1 MPENDT
7 HGFVVAI
14 AFDTARGETVA
25 QTVKF
30 QFGNVEVLH
39 HFFVI
44 VAIGAW
50 LGWLCIVC
58 ENEEVG
64 VHYLFERFQHFQQ
77 VFGHWN
83 VANGVFGFGR
93 IEQQFGVATAIFDNV
108 NALNGFANGDNSVF
122 GINVAPR
129 EGTDFA
135 NAYAGAEA
143 NVNAEIAEREMFLY
157 IVHYSFLIGTAQY
170 FNVLSLSFCRK
181 LNIKRSLIEKFV
193 FCAEF

>member
-14 AFDTARGETVA
+14 AFDTARCETVA

-50 LGWLCIVC
+50 LGWFCIVC
-58 ENEEVG
+58 EHEEVG
-64 VHYLFERFQHFQQ
+64 VHYLFEWFEHFQQ
-77 VFGHWN
+77 IFGHRN
-83 VANGVFGFGR
+83 VANGVFCFGC
-93 IEQQFGVATAIFDNV
+93 IKQEFGVTTAIFDNI
-108 NALNGFANGDNSVF
+108 NALNGFANGNNSVF
-122 GINVAPR
+122 GINIAPR
-129 EGTDFA
+129 ESANFA

-170 FNVLSLSFCRK
+170 FNALSLSFCRK
-181 LNIKRSLIEKFV
+181 LNIKRCVVENFV